1 MKRSGSLY
9 IEVIIA
15 IVIFLIGVLALASS
29 LAFSLKAV
37 VDSRQALPSDASVEN
52 KVTQDL
58 VSLMVSQDAAP
69 DVKLNQEKKIGS
81 TATLTF
87 TGLTNNDSSKTFAF
101 KYSLNRYKTDNPKY
115 ATNYYLIRR
124 EK

>member
-9 IEVIIA
+9 VEVIVGI
-15 IVIFLIGVLALASS
+15 IIFLIGVLALASS

-37 VDSRQALPSDASVEN
+37 TDSRQALPSDASVEN
-52 KVTQDL
+52 VTTQDL
-58 VSLMVSQDAAP
+58 VTLMVSQDAAP
-69 DVKLNQEKKIGS
+69 DVSLHQEKLIGN

-115 ATNYYLIRR
+115 ATTYYLIRR

>member
-9 IEVIIA
+9 IEVIVGI
-15 IVIFLIGVLALASS
+15 IIFLIGVLALASS

-37 VDSRQALPSDASVEN
+37 TDSRQALPSDASVEN
-52 KVTQDL
+52 ETTQDL
-58 VSLMVSQDAAP
+58 VTLMVSQDAAP
-69 DVKLNQEKKIGS
+69 DVSLHQEKQIGN

-87 TGLTNNDSSKTFAF
+87 TGLTNDSSKTFAF

-115 ATNYYLIRR
+115 ATTYYLIRR